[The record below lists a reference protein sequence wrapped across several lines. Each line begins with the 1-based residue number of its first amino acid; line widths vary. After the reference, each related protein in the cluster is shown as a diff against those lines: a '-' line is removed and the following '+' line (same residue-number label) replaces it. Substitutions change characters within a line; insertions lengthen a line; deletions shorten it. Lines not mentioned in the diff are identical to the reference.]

1 MNLNYANYE
10 TRQGVQPIS
19 WEDVHS
25 ICRGIAMAAEKFE
38 PQVILGIARGGLY
51 AGTLLS
57 HLLRK
62 DMYAVYL
69 TRRHLD
75 EKVSDT
81 PVWRVRPPDLVAG
94 LRVLVVDEISGSGQ
108 TLRMVKEEL
117 SRMGTGEVRTA
128 VLYAHSG
135 GVSVPD
141 YIGLVSDALIINPW
155 DREIIE
161 DGSIIYHPEYRYALK
176 QQNLLP
182 ESVLP
187 SPGVTIYRLAKQP

>member
-1 MNLNYANYE
+1 
-10 TRQGVQPIS
+10 
-19 WEDVHS
+19 
-25 ICRGIAMAAEKFE
+25 MAAVKFE

-81 PVWRVRPPDLVAG
+81 PVWRVRPPDLVRG
-94 LRVLVVDEISGSGQ
+94 QRVLVVDEISGSGQ

-117 SRMGTGEVRTA
+117 AKMGTGDVRTA
-128 VLYAHSG
+128 VLYAHFG
-135 GVSVPD
+135 GVAVPD

-155 DREIIE
+155 DREIVE
-161 DGSIIYHPEYRYALK
+161 EGSIVYHPEYRYALK
-176 QQNLLP
+176 LQNISP

-187 SPGVTIYRLAKQP
+187 APGVTVYHLAKQP